1 MNLPLSSGFSSYMA
15 NIGEVRN
22 QGFELSMSGYILRL
36 PRKHINWIVS
46 GQLVYNKNEITH
58 LSEAI
63 KQQNE
68 EYHYANDYAKDDL
81 KAVYNKLFY
90 AITQTNILLKNI
102 DENGGVLDSDPV
114 LKAVI
119 RGEAHALRAYCQ
131 FDLLR
136 LFSQIPDGKGQ
147 RRVRLPYSSMKPT
160 TQPSAFSPLKPRQTA
175 ASICRSWKKTSA
187 C

>member
-1 MNLPLSSGFSSYMA
+1 MNQPLSSGFSSYMA

-68 EYHYANDYAKDDL
+68 EYL
-81 KAVYNKLFY
+81 KQSVD
-90 AITQTNILLKNI
+90 ITGAATPIT
-102 DENGGVLDSDPV
+102 
-114 LKAVI
+114 
-119 RGEAHALRAYCQ
+119 
-131 FDLLR
+131 
-136 LFSQIPDGKGQ
+136 
-147 RRVRLPYSSMKPT
+147 RRCSTRW
-160 TQPSAFSPLKPRQTA
+160 R
-175 ASICRSWKKTSA
+175 
-187 C
+187 